1 MKKICLT
8 LLVFCISSLVFA
20 QAPQLMF
27 YGYVEQGQ
35 LQEEEVEKKKKA
47 KAPPKLKDVNVFVYS
62 GDSIIQSVKAR
73 ETGFYAALL
82 LKGSVYHV
90 VFEKEGFFCK
100 SFEIDCRDIEFPSGD
115 AAIKCMT
122 DVTLFPKVEDSDL
135 LNLCKVPYAK
145 AQFDISTG
153 NISWD
158 MDYTDRIKQKFIAL
172 AQPYYTATSK

>member
-1 MKKICLT
+1 
-8 LLVFCISSLVFA
+8 
-20 QAPQLMF
+20 MF

-35 LQEEEVEKKKKA
+35 IEEEDAGKKKKA
-47 KAPPKLKDVNVFVYS
+47 KAPPKLKEVNVFVYS
-62 GDSIIQSVKAR
+62 GDSIIQSNKVR

-82 LKGSVYHV
+82 PKGAVYHV

-100 SFEIDCRDIEFPSGD
+100 SFEIDCRDIEYPHDD

-158 MDYTDRIKQKFIAL
+158 MAYTDRIKQKFIAL
-172 AQPYYTATSK
+172 AQPYYTASSKID